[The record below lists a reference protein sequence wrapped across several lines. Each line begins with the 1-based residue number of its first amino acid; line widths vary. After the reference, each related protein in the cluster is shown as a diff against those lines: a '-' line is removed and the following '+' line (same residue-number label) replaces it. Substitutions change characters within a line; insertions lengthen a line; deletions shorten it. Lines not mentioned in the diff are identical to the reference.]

1 MIQLRLCSVLVV
13 MKIQTLWGVLN
24 HKKEISQCF
33 IGVEHK
39 RQCGGWLDFDFVP
52 NPFPVQEMP
61 QEVLINVCREQS
73 SNLSGVWI
81 WVLVWIS
88 NASSSADGYLS
99 CFYLLSIMNNA
110 AINIHVQ
117 VFVWTFVLI
126 FWSVYLG
133 VESLGLVVNI
143 LNPLRNS
150 QTVFQSGCT
159 ISYIFAGSV
168 WGFHFPYVLINACY
182 LLIILAILVNVKN
195 LILVLVCMLSYHVQ
209 CIFMCLS
216 AICILS
222 LEKCLFISFCLFQN
236 LVVFHWIVRDF
247 LKIYSDLSSLCR

>member
-1 MIQLRLCSVLVV
+1 MWRLA
-13 MKIQTLWGVLN
+13 G
-24 HKKEISQCF
+24 
-33 IGVEHK
+33 
-39 RQCGGWLDFDFVP
+39 FDFVP
-52 NPFPVQEMP
+52 NPLSRARNATRSPRKQ
-61 QEVLINVCREQS
+61 VCREQS
-73 SNLSGVWI
+73 SNLSGVWL

-126 FWSVYLG
+126 FLGVYLG

-159 ISYIFAGSV
+159 IVYIFLPAVYEDST
-168 WGFHFPYVLINACY
+168 FPT
-182 LLIILAILVNVKN
+182 
-195 LILVLVCMLSYHVQ
+195 S
-209 CIFMCLS
+209 
-216 AICILS
+216 
-222 LEKCLFISFCLFQN
+222 
-236 LVVFHWIVRDF
+236 
-247 LKIYSDLSSLCR
+247 